1 MKQHSFFKRIW
12 LTILSVGP
20 GIFCIGYTIGTG
32 SVTSMAKAGS
42 EFGMQLLWVLFLS
55 CLFSWVLMEAY
66 GRFAIITADT
76 SMHGFRT
83 RLRFGKPI
91 ALFTMVAVVIA
102 QWNAL
107 TGILGLSSNA
117 IYESIRMFMPNLALP
132 HYGGVLGI
140 AIAIILIMYT
150 LLLVGRYSFFEK
162 VLLFFVTIMGISFI
176 LSLFIVMP
184 SPLDIVAGFIP
195 RIPKAEG
202 GKLMVAAF
210 VGTTMAAPTFVV
222 RPLLMKGKGWT
233 AVNTREQSRDAFVS
247 ALVMFIISGSIMAV
261 ATGALFY
268 RGQTITKVLDMV
280 YTLEPVAGKFAVAV
294 FLAGTLSAG
303 LSSVFPVLMVAPL
316 LIADYRAGILDTQS
330 SLFRILAGIACV
342 FGLVV
347 PIFGANPIAAQIATQ
362 VANVFVLPVA
372 IFGITYLVNKQ
383 DYMGKHKAGILLNA
397 GLVAA
402 FAFSCFISY
411 TGILALKEF
420 FMG

>member
-1 MKQHSFFKRIW
+1 
-12 LTILSVGP
+12 
-20 GIFCIGYTIGTG
+20 
-32 SVTSMAKAGS
+32 MA
-42 EFGMQLLWVLFLS
+42 
-55 CLFSWVLMEAY
+55 
-66 GRFAIITADT
+66 T
-76 SMHGFRT
+76 
-83 RLRFGKPI
+83 
-91 ALFTMVAVVIA
+91 
-102 QWNAL
+102 
-107 TGILGLSSNA
+107 
-117 IYESIRMFMPNLALP
+117 
-132 HYGGVLGI
+132 
-140 AIAIILIMYT
+140 
-150 LLLVGRYSFFEK
+150 
-162 VLLFFVTIMGISFI
+162 
-176 LSLFIVMP
+176 
-184 SPLDIVAGFIP
+184 
-195 RIPKAEG
+195 
-202 GKLMVAAF
+202 
-210 VGTTMAAPTFVV
+210 
-222 RPLLMKGKGWT
+222 
-233 AVNTREQSRDAFVS
+233 
-247 ALVMFIISGSIMAV
+247 

-383 DYMGKHKAGILLNA
+383 DYMGKYKAGILLNA